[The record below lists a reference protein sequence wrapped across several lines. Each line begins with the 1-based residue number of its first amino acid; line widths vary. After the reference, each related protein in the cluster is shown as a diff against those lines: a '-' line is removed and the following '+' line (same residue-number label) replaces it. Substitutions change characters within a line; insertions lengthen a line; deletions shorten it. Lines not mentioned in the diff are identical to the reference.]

1 MTARRSIDKLAP
13 QVPETSVRAAPIDRA
28 DRAQRDAA
36 AAFDIPKGIFTTPAE
51 EAADFTIEDPPGESD
66 AEIIRRLARMPSLD
80 YERIRIAE
88 AERLGCRAGVLD
100 QLVIKERG
108 DEDVAHG
115 RSVALYDAEVWQE
128 PVDLA
133 ELLTETATAIRRHV
147 VLPSTS
153 ADAVALWIAHTYVY

>member
-80 YERIRIAE
+80 YERILLPR
-88 AERLGCRAGVLD
+88 RNG
-100 QLVIKERG
+100 
-108 DEDVAHG
+108 
-115 RSVALYDAEVWQE
+115 SVVE
-128 PVDLA
+128 LA
-133 ELLTETATAIRRHV
+133 CWISLSLKSV
-147 VLPSTS
+147 VMKTL
-153 ADAVALWIAHTYVY
+153 H